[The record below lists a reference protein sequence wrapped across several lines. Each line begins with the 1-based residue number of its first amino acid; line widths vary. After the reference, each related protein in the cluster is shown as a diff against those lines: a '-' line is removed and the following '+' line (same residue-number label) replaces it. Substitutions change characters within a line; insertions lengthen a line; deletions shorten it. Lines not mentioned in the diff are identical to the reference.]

1 MPSTPIFDVISP
13 PIILVSLGLGFVALL
28 LLTLLITLVEGV
40 VLALLKWN
48 VFPRALVASLII
60 NVTSSLVGGLLLIFL
75 QDSPFIWM
83 LLAFVLFVSI
93 DGAILLRIQPAFG
106 RRTWLFALLA
116 NLASYLLL
124 ILPAYL
130 FSLAD

>member
-1 MPSTPIFDVISP
+1 MPSTTFFDFISP
-13 PIILVSLGLGFVALL
+13 QLILISLGLGFVALL
-28 LLTLLITLVEGV
+28 LLTFLITLVEGV
-40 VLALLKWN
+40 VLALFKWN
-48 VFPRALVASLII
+48 VFPRALVASLIA

-75 QDSPFIWM
+75 QDIPLIWM
-83 LLAFVLFVSI
+83 LLAFVLSVSI
-93 DGAILLRIQPAFG
+93 EGTILLKIQPAFG
-106 RRTWLFALLA
+106 RRTWLLTLLA